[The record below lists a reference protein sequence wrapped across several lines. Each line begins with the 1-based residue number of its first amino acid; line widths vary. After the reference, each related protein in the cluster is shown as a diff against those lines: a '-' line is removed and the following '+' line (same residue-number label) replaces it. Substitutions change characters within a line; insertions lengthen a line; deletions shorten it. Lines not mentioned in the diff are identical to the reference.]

1 MRITKR
7 ILLSMMALAA
17 TVAGVAAAQSDSTTL
32 SKVPAYRRR
41 LIGIYDD
48 KSGDPVAGVRVLD
61 VLSGTSMVTS
71 KTGTAVLIFVPEG
84 VRILRVQKVG
94 YEVQTFPLS
103 IIESDTGSL
112 TLTMH
117 RVVELP
123 AMVTKADSS
132 PEVSGPVSRRMQAF
146 EARRT
151 SHNGGFFVTEAT
163 LRRGNGKALASV
175 LTAQVPG
182 LALDRRSGN
191 KTMVVQSPRCMDG
204 TKSGPPAVYIDGV
217 AFTEDMA
224 EVGRMRR
231 AGNFSLPPVDIQRFS
246 VEDLAGVEWYPD
258 NSLLPPDVP
267 HDGSR
272 CGALL
277 LWTRD
282 R

>member
-1 MRITKR
+1 MRVTKQV
-7 ILLSMMALAA
+7 LLSMIALAA
-17 TVAGVAAAQSDSTTL
+17 AAVALPAQVDSTPL

-48 KSGDPVAGVRVLD
+48 KSGDPIAGVRVLD
-61 VLSGTSMVTS
+61 VLSGTSMATS

-103 IIESDTGSL
+103 IIESDTGSI

-123 AMVTKADSS
+123 AVVTTADSS
-132 PEVSGPVSRRMQAF
+132 TAASGPVSRRLQAF
-146 EARRT
+146 EERRK
-151 SHNGGFFVTEAT
+151 SHNGGFFVSEAT
-163 LRRGNGKALASV
+163 LRRGDGKSLASV
-175 LTAQVPG
+175 LAAQLPA

-217 AFTEDMA
+217 AFTEDAA

-231 AGNFSLPPVDIQRFS
+231 LGNFSLPPVDIQRFS

>member
-1 MRITKR
+1 MRVTKH
-7 ILLSMMALAA
+7 LLSMIALAGAVA
-17 TVAGVAAAQSDSTTL
+17 TAAAQSDSTPL

-71 KTGTAVLIFVPEG
+71 KTGSAVLIFVPEG

-103 IIESDTGSL
+103 IIESDTASI

-117 RVVELP
+117 RVIELP
-123 AMVTKADSS
+123 AVVTTADSAAG
-132 PEVSGPVSRRMQAF
+132 VTGPVSRRLQAF
-146 EARRT
+146 DARRRSGT
-151 SHNGGFFVTEAT
+151 GGYFVTEAT
-163 LRRGNGKALASV
+163 LRRGDGKSLASV
-175 LTAQVPG
+175 LTAQLPG
-182 LALDRRSGN
+182 LALDRRSGS

-217 AFTEDMA
+217 AFTEDAA
-224 EVGRMRR
+224 EVRRMRNR
-231 AGNFSLPPVDIQRFS
+231 GDAGLPPIDIQRFT

-258 NSLLPPDVP
+258 NALLPPDVP
-267 HDGSR
+267 HDNAR